1 MAKGDYKMMSFFS
14 ALLNLFA
21 KPEPDPE
28 VLEANQYARAIIAEL
43 NRKGICYVRKY
54 KDGGQ
59 ELETVNFGKKLRFLP
74 DRVELEVAKVPYGWD
89 YKDLKKPEVL
99 ENLSTALRR
108 EVEVR
113 HGKGEGFVFVVRR
126 FKINAKANFKFTD
139 LKPPASYNAKK
150 TPLFIP
156 IGRDENGRQIWD
168 DLALF
173 PHCLVGGT
181 TGGGKSFETHGVLC
195 WVISNADPQ
204 DVQMVIVDLKDG
216 VEFKR
221 YTGIPH
227 LLFPVAY
234 DHDSAYERLMWINQ
248 EIERRAEL
256 FRTYD
261 ANNLD
266 TYLIRSGKFLPRVLF
281 VIEEFANIAMFQDE
295 EKREWAYRFIK
306 DGAQRARSF
315 GIHFWAVTQRP
326 SVKIIDG
333 DTRMNFPTRLAF
345 RMASDIDSRVIL
357 GNDLAAQGLTI
368 GDFIYQSEKYRDIL
382 LRGIYFAEDSHGD
395 NMAQI
400 DQIIEMVKIKHQSK
414 ASKEEQQQGA
424 EARRREALI
433 QRMLDYAQ
441 NELGGSFHIKQIHQK
456 FNSEIALHAVNDL
469 AKELEIEGK
478 LSPARG
484 SIPRQIVSQ
493 ASQIVSHDPEMLEIQ
508 LPT

>member
-1 MAKGDYKMMSFFS
+1 MNLLSPLINFF
-14 ALLNLFA
+14 
-21 KPEPDPE
+21 KPAAPDPE
-28 VLEANQYARAIIAEL
+28 AVEANSYARGIIAEL
-43 NRKGICYVRKY
+43 NRKGICYVRKF
-54 KDGGQ
+54 KDGGM
-59 ELETVNFGKKLRFLP
+59 ELESVGFSSPLRVLP
-74 DRVELEVAKVPYGWD
+74 DRIELEVSKVPYGWD
-89 YKDLKKPEVL
+89 YKDLKKPEIL
-99 ENLSTALRR
+99 ENLSTSLRR

-113 HGKGEGFVFVVRR
+113 HGKGAGFVFVVRR

-139 LKPPASYNAKK
+139 LKPPANYNAKK

-195 WVISNADPQ
+195 WIISNADPQ

-326 SVKIIDG
+326 SVKVIDG
-333 DTRMNFPTRLAF
+333 DTRMNFPVRLAF

-357 GNDLAAQGLTI
+357 GNDLAAQGLMI
-368 GDFIYQSEKYRDIL
+368 GDFVFQSEKVRDVT
-382 LRGIYFAEDSHGD
+382 LRGIYFEPVNGD
-395 NMAQI
+395 
-400 DQIIEMVKIKHQSK
+400 EMKAVDDLIKQVK
-414 ASKEEQQQGA
+414 
-424 EARRREALI
+424 
-433 QRMLDYAQ
+433 LDYHLETETKQ
-441 NELGGSFHIKQIHQK
+441 QRLTFEQEQREHLINEMLQFSREKLDGEFPVKRIWEAFKERISSPKT
-456 FNSEIALHAVNDL
+456 EDL
-469 AKELEIEGK
+469 ARELEQKGI
-478 LSPARG
+478 LSAARNG
-484 SIPRQIVSQ
+484 TVRKVLKFEF
-493 ASQIVSHDPEMLEIQ
+493 SHDA
-508 LPT
+508 

>member
-1 MAKGDYKMMSFFS
+1 MAKGDYKMNLLSPLINFF
-14 ALLNLFA
+14 
-21 KPEPDPE
+21 KPAAPDPE
-28 VLEANQYARAIIAEL
+28 AVEANSYARGIIAEL
-43 NRKGICYVRKY
+43 NRKGICYVRKF
-54 KDGGQ
+54 KDGGM
-59 ELETVNFGKKLRFLP
+59 ELESVGFSSPLRVLP
-74 DRVELEVAKVPYGWD
+74 DRIELEVSKVPYGWD
-89 YKDLKKPEVL
+89 YKDLKKPEIL
-99 ENLSTALRR
+99 ENLSTSLRR

-113 HGKGEGFVFVVRR
+113 HGKGAGFVFVVRR

-139 LKPPASYNAKK
+139 LKPPANYNAKK

-195 WVISNADPQ
+195 WIISNADPQ

-382 LRGIYFAEDSHGD
+382 LRGIYFAEDNHGD

-414 ASKEEQQQGA
+414 ASKNEQQQGA

-433 QRMLDYAQ
+433 EEMLFYSKQ
-441 NELGGSFHIKQIHQK
+441 NLGGEF
-456 FNSEIALHAVNDL
+456 AVKPMYQAFKGKVNEFEL
-469 AKELEIEGK
+469 NTIAKELEEQGI
-478 LSPARG
+478 LSPPSGRV
-484 SIPRQIVSQ
+484 PRKIVSLNGFEKQ
-493 ASQIVSHDPEMLEIQ
+493 AEAS
-508 LPT
+508 

>member
-195 WVISNADPQ
+195 WIISNADPQ

-326 SVKIIDG
+326 SVKVIDG
-333 DTRMNFPTRLAF
+333 DTRMNFPVRLAF

-357 GNDLAAQGLTI
+357 GNDLAAQGLMI
-368 GDFIYQSEKYRDIL
+368 GDFVFQSEKVRDVT
-382 LRGIYFAEDSHGD
+382 LRGIYFEPVNGD
-395 NMAQI
+395 
-400 DQIIEMVKIKHQSK
+400 EMKAVDDLIKQVK
-414 ASKEEQQQGA
+414 
-424 EARRREALI
+424 
-433 QRMLDYAQ
+433 LDYHLETETKQ
-441 NELGGSFHIKQIHQK
+441 QRLTFEQEQREHLINEMLQFSREKLDGEFPVKRIWEAFKERISSPKT
-456 FNSEIALHAVNDL
+456 EDL
-469 AKELEIEGK
+469 ARELEQKGI
-478 LSPARG
+478 LSAARNG
-484 SIPRQIVSQ
+484 TVRKVLKFEF
-493 ASQIVSHDPEMLEIQ
+493 SHDA
-508 LPT
+508 

>member
-1 MAKGDYKMMSFFS
+1 
-14 ALLNLFA
+14 
-21 KPEPDPE
+21 
-28 VLEANQYARAIIAEL
+28 
-43 NRKGICYVRKY
+43 
-54 KDGGQ
+54 
-59 ELETVNFGKKLRFLP
+59 
-74 DRVELEVAKVPYGWD
+74 
-89 YKDLKKPEVL
+89 
-99 ENLSTALRR
+99 
-108 EVEVR
+108 
-113 HGKGEGFVFVVRR
+113 
-126 FKINAKANFKFTD
+126 
-139 LKPPASYNAKK
+139 
-150 TPLFIP
+150 
-156 IGRDENGRQIWD
+156 
-168 DLALF
+168 
-173 PHCLVGGT
+173 
-181 TGGGKSFETHGVLC
+181 
-195 WVISNADPQ
+195 
-204 DVQMVIVDLKDG
+204 
-216 VEFKR
+216 
-221 YTGIPH
+221 
-227 LLFPVAY
+227 
-234 DHDSAYERLMWINQ
+234 
-248 EIERRAEL
+248 
-256 FRTYD
+256 
-261 ANNLD
+261 
-266 TYLIRSGKFLPRVLF
+266 
-281 VIEEFANIAMFQDE
+281 
-295 EKREWAYRFIK
+295 
-306 DGAQRARSF
+306 
-315 GIHFWAVTQRP
+315 
-326 SVKIIDG
+326 
-333 DTRMNFPTRLAF
+333 MNFPTRLAF

>member
-326 SVKIIDG
+326 SVKVIDG
-333 DTRMNFPTRLAF
+333 DTRMNFPVRLAF

-357 GNDLAAQGLTI
+357 GNDLAAQGLMI
-368 GDFIYQSEKYRDIL
+368 GDFVFQSEKVRDVT
-382 LRGIYFAEDSHGD
+382 LRGIYFEPVNGD
-395 NMAQI
+395 
-400 DQIIEMVKIKHQSK
+400 EMKAVDDLIKQVK
-414 ASKEEQQQGA
+414 
-424 EARRREALI
+424 
-433 QRMLDYAQ
+433 LDYHLETETKQ
-441 NELGGSFHIKQIHQK
+441 QRLTFEQEQREHLINEMLQFSREKLDGEFPVKRIWEAFKERISSPKT
-456 FNSEIALHAVNDL
+456 EDL
-469 AKELEIEGK
+469 ARELEQKGI
-478 LSPARG
+478 LSAARNG
-484 SIPRQIVSQ
+484 TVRKVLKFEF
-493 ASQIVSHDPEMLEIQ
+493 SHDA
-508 LPT
+508 

>member
-1 MAKGDYKMMSFFS
+1 MAKGDYKMNLLSPLINFF
-14 ALLNLFA
+14 
-21 KPEPDPE
+21 KPAAPDPE
-28 VLEANQYARAIIAEL
+28 AVEANSYARGIIAEL
-43 NRKGICYVRKY
+43 NRKGICYVRKF
-54 KDGGQ
+54 KDGGM
-59 ELETVNFGKKLRFLP
+59 ELESVGFSSPLRVLP
-74 DRVELEVAKVPYGWD
+74 DRIELEVSKVPYGWD
-89 YKDLKKPEVL
+89 YKDLKKPEIL
-99 ENLSTALRR
+99 ENLSTSLRR

-113 HGKGEGFVFVVRR
+113 HGKGAGFVFVVRR

-139 LKPPASYNAKK
+139 LKPPANYNAKK

-195 WVISNADPQ
+195 WIISNADPQ

-326 SVKIIDG
+326 SVKVIDG
-333 DTRMNFPTRLAF
+333 DTRMNFPVRLAF

-357 GNDLAAQGLTI
+357 GNDLAAQGLMI
-368 GDFIYQSEKYRDIL
+368 GDFVFQSEKVRDVT
-382 LRGIYFAEDSHGD
+382 LRGIYFEPVNGD
-395 NMAQI
+395 
-400 DQIIEMVKIKHQSK
+400 EMKAVDDLIKQVK
-414 ASKEEQQQGA
+414 
-424 EARRREALI
+424 
-433 QRMLDYAQ
+433 LDYHLETETKQ
-441 NELGGSFHIKQIHQK
+441 QRLTFEQEQREHLINEMLQFSREKLDGEFPVKRIWEAFKERISSPKT
-456 FNSEIALHAVNDL
+456 EDL
-469 AKELEIEGK
+469 ARELEQKGI
-478 LSPARG
+478 LSAARNG
-484 SIPRQIVSQ
+484 TVRKVLKFEF
-493 ASQIVSHDPEMLEIQ
+493 SHDA
-508 LPT
+508 